1 MKSLFILLT
10 IFKVAFVGD
19 PQVDNATELGYARKS
34 IYKEL
39 RERKDLDLVI
49 VLGDLVNDDTSLLP
63 ATKQSLDS
71 LSCPWLAIPG
81 NHDRNVYRAEK
92 GRARDLLDWKKHI
105 GYVDTSFVAGGV
117 RFILMN
123 NVRSKGSGDYEA
135 GFNESQKSWLQQ
147 ILAGTPSEQS
157 TVIATHI
164 PLTEMHAQDSLI
176 ELLAGKQKLL
186 LVSAHTH
193 QVKRETLLIR
203 GNEVENLVAGASCG
217 SWWRGIKDNE
227 GVPDA
232 LMNCG
237 SPRCY
242 FIADFNENDYELS
255 FKQVGDNAQASATLM
270 DDGRLIINVFGG
282 SKDGKLSIKAGRRL
296 PKKAR
301 EVYEPSAEMA
311 PEVAERIEF
320 NSAMSREYRREH
332 KEEFI
337 PLLKR
342 NSPHVWVIPD
352 CERLRKKKEMG
363 QKISVSYSDAHMNFN
378 TRIELR

>member
-10 IFKVAFVGD
+10 IFRVAFVGD

-49 VLGDLVNDDTSLLP
+49 VLGDLVNDDTSLLN
-63 ATKQSLDS
+63 ASTASLDS

-81 NHDRNVYRAEK
+81 NHDRNVYKAEK
-92 GRARDLLDWKKHI
+92 GRVRDLVDWKEHI
-105 GYVDTSFVAGGV
+105 GYIDTSFVAGGV

-123 NVRSKGSGDYEA
+123 DVRSKESRDYEA
-135 GFNESQKSWLQQ
+135 GFSESQKSWLQQ
-147 ILAGTPSEQS
+147 ILARTPAEQS

-176 ELLAGKQKLL
+176 ELLAGRQRLL

-193 QVKRETLLIR
+193 QVRRETLSFK
-203 GNEVENLVAGASCG
+203 GFEVESLVAGTSCG

-242 FIADFNENDYELS
+242 FIADFKGNDYELS

-270 DDGRLIINVFGG
+270 EDGRLIVNVFGG
-282 SKDGKLSIKAGRRL
+282 SEDGRLSIKAGRRL
-296 PKKAR
+296 SKKAR
-301 EVYEPSAEMA
+301 ESYVSSAEMA
-311 PEVAERIEF
+311 PEVADRIEF
-320 NSAMSREYRREH
+320 NNAMSREYRREH

-352 CERLRKKKEMG
+352 CESLRKKKENG
-363 QKISVSYSDAHMNFN
+363 QKISVRYSDAHMSFKA
-378 TRIELR
+378 RIKLR